1 MSLAHSQL
9 HDWNRQKLR
18 IKRVEAGSSRLWDD
32 VPTSDVKTYL
42 RLPTSSSVLLR
53 DTIRR
58 AGTWVEEFTA
68 ASLDYY
74 TVTMVIDLEALRADF
89 RNNRWIDLPFGPVAG
104 LTSIVDDD
112 ATYTSLTLDDRATPM
127 RMLVP
132 EDVLSSGEATI
143 TYTTGWDEWDDL
155 PHVYRTA
162 LLFAIS
168 HFWQVREGVSSPA
181 LVEIP
186 MSLQQALRNVT
197 QSLPF

>member
-1 MSLAHSQL
+1 MALAHSQL

-143 TYTTGWDEWDDL
+143 T
-155 PHVYRTA
+155 
-162 LLFAIS
+162 
-168 HFWQVREGVSSPA
+168 
-181 LVEIP
+181 
-186 MSLQQALRNVT
+186 
-197 QSLPF
+197 

>member
-1 MSLAHSQL
+1 
-9 HDWNRQKLR
+9 
-18 IKRVEAGSSRLWDD
+18 
-32 VPTSDVKTYL
+32 
-42 RLPTSSSVLLR
+42 
-53 DTIRR
+53 
-58 AGTWVEEFTA
+58 VEEFTA

-89 RNNRWIDLPFGPVAG
+89 RDNRWIDLPFGPVAG

-132 EDVLSSGEATI
+132 EDVLSSGEATV